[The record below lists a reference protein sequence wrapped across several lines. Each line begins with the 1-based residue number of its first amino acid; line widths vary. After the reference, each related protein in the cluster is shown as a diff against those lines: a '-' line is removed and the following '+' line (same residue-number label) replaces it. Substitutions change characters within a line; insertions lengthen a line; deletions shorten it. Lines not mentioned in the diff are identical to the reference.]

1 MANKLTTEQ
10 ELEALRLRVEQLQN
24 ELTDSHAA
32 SAAALERSA
41 YFMAANTE
49 EPTGRKVKVEYC
61 ENPWVKDESKQ
72 VWKTRE
78 VDTYIFKIDMP
89 PVGGVQI
96 VLDGEPL
103 QHGQTY
109 EVTLDRLRLLKE
121 MVFRLQAHEA
131 AIHGSDED
139 VWRPRISKE
148 ISLKTGMMRNLP
160 PNWMP
165 GAVPR

>member
-1 MANKLTTEQ
+1 MANQKLTSEQ
-10 ELEALRLRVEQLQN
+10 EIDALKAKLEALQT
-24 ELTDSHAA
+24 ELDASHQANKETLA
-32 SAAALERSA
+32 RSA
-41 YFMAANTE
+41 YFMSANTE
-49 EPTGRKVKVEYC
+49 EPTGRKVKVE
-61 ENPWVKDESKQ
+61 DKQ

-78 VDTYIFKIDMP
+78 VDTYLFKIDMP

-139 VWRPRISKE
+139 VWRPRVSKE
-148 ISLKTGMMRNLP
+148 ISLKTGGIRNLP

-165 GAVPR
+165 GAAPR